1 MTFDSTWPPRNR
13 GRRPIKKEKR
23 KEGRNVVMIGLK
35 ISSVRTAWKSHQCEH
50 THTHTRTRTRT
61 HTHTHTHLS
70 LSLSLS
76 LRVRFCVKFFLP
88 LHSPV
93 PHLHV
98 VLSTTSVP
106 HVRLWNIVYSFI
118 PSFILSIL
126 LSFIFF
132 FFFSPTHLYFPFP
145 SYSFIYLLSPLIITV
160 LAKSVKS
167 VPINQRLK
175 FL

>member
-13 GRRPIKKEKR
+13 GRRQSKKEKR
-23 KEGRNVVMIGLK
+23 KKGRNVVMIGLK
-35 ISSVRTAWKSHQCEH
+35 ISSVRTH
-50 THTHTRTRTRT
+50 T
-61 HTHTHTHLS
+61 HTHTHTHTSRS

-76 LRVRFCVKFFLP
+76 FRVSFCVKFFLP
-88 LHSPV
+88 PPSPV